1 MNTSSLDGAISLRPR
16 LQFDLLHYRQPHYL
30 TSLLAEAQ
38 NFDPDLVTFRLHDDG
53 SPPEIQSKVR
63 EIISLFPDLK
73 AELHPTNRGVLAILG
88 DCLSESKSDYS
99 YIGAGDDA
107 TCPASIQ
114 FALRQLEPGETPL
127 IVSDFYVLDEASGTI
142 VYVEAIVPQE
152 WMTSAVILPE
162 TMRSWLKSAR
172 EDIYIA
178 THAAIA
184 PTAGLVA
191 AGGFPVE
198 MKWHCDW
205 FAFSVAALRSG
216 IRHSPMPIGCW
227 RYSSTG
233 YSQEARSGSTAE
245 RDVLRQIFSRL
256 KTPEYA
262 DVREAILS
270 PHMTPMMEDIGRQ
283 TLRAILSDPQYWI
296 FLRWGHFKNAL
307 NEIATP
313 WLAEDKWVG
322 RLLDRL
328 DRSRRVPF
336 AGPLRQFLTRFFL
349 ILSGSRV
356 GRRVIFGRDFR
367 IRYPRGLKIGNGVT
381 IGADA
386 YICAQH
392 PVTIGAGTHIGNNVR
407 LESANASDKPGVKF
421 LRRKSVIIGEGCTIG
436 DGVRIGPGGQVG
448 AGEAVAAGSRIDN
461 VEDEPLFFRDESDQI
476 LVNHGVLR
484 DHYGLNP
491 DGSTVA

>member
-1 MNTSSLDGAISLRPR
+1 MNTSSLEGAISIGPM
-16 LQFDLLHYRQPHYL
+16 LQFDLLHYRQPQYL
-30 TSLLAEAQ
+30 RSLLTEAQ
-38 NFDPDLVTFRLHDDG
+38 NFDPDLVAFRLHDDG
-53 SPPEIQSKVR
+53 SPSEIQSKVR

-73 AELHPTNRGVLAILG
+73 AELHPTNRGVLAMVEG
-88 DCLSESKSDYS
+88 CLSESKSDYT

-114 FALRQLEPGETPL
+114 YALRQLEPGETPL
-127 IVSDFYVLDEASGTI
+127 ILSDFYVLDEASGTI

-152 WMTSAVILPE
+152 WMTGAVILPE

-172 EDIYIA
+172 ENIYIA

-184 PTAGLVA
+184 PTGALVA

-205 FAFSVAALRSG
+205 FAFSVAAVRSG
-216 IRHSPMPIGCW
+216 IRHCAVPIGCW

-233 YSQEARSGSTAE
+233 YSQAARSGSTAQ

-256 KTPEYA
+256 TTPEYT

-270 PHMTPMMEDIGRQ
+270 PNMTPMMEDIGRQ
-283 TLRAILSDPQYWI
+283 TLCAILSDPQYWI

-313 WLAEDKWVG
+313 WLAEDQWLG
-322 RLLDRL
+322 RLLDWL
-328 DRSRRVPF
+328 ERSRRVSF
-336 AGPLRQFLTRFFL
+336 AGPLRQFLIRFFL

-356 GRRVIFGRDFR
+356 GRRVIFGSGFR
-367 IRYPRGLKIGNGVT
+367 IRYPRGLKIGNDVT
-381 IGADA
+381 IGADVHIHA
-386 YICAQH
+386 LH
-392 PVTIGAGTHIGNNVR
+392 PLMIGAGTHIGNHVR
-407 LESANASDKPGVKF
+407 LESANSSDKPGVKF
-421 LRRKSVIIGEGCTIG
+421 LRRKSVILGEGCTIG
-436 DGVRIGPGGQVG
+436 DGARIGPGARVG
-448 AGEAVAAGSRIDN
+448 AGRTVAAGSRIDN
-461 VEDEPLFFRDESDQI
+461 IESEPLFFRDENEEI
-476 LVNHGVLR
+476 RVNHHVLR

-491 DGSTVA
+491 DGTAIG